1 MDLTTKVTNVV
12 LTKACSIKADGD
24 STEAKGINLKVNFSG
39 VTLADV
45 FAKALAGTVI
55 QWANGQGRKNWSKWA
70 NNQTVSIDFKAPAI
84 APTIDPETAMV
95 AKLQGMTP
103 EEQGAYLL
111 EMIEKADKELRSV

>member
-24 STEAKGINLKVNFSG
+24 SKESKGINLRVDFSG

-55 QWANGQGRKNWSKWA
+55 QWQNGQGRKNYTKWTK
-70 NNQTVSIDFKAPAI
+70 NQTVAIEFKAPAI

-95 AKLQGMTP
+95 AKLD
-103 EEQGAYLL
+103 LF
-111 EMIEKADKELRSV
+111 KAGSINASAFSSSADDFFAASHA

>member
-1 MDLTTKVTNVV
+1 MDLTQVVKNVV

-24 STEAKGINLKVNFSG
+24 STEAKGINLKVNFND

-55 QWANGQGRKNWSKWA
+55 QWQNGQGRKNYTKWTK
-70 NNQTVSIDFKAPAI
+70 NQTVSIDFKAPAI

-95 AKLQGMTP
+95 DKLQSMTV
-103 EEQGAYLL
+103 EEQAAYLG
-111 EMIEKADKELRSV
+111 EMLKRAEAKG